1 MYVDLRSPAARRVYF
16 SLFILHPSFLLMSQ
30 PLFSSL
36 FDETERR
43 PLTVSELTESVRKA
57 IEVRFSSVW
66 VEGEISNFKAH
77 SSGHWYFTIKDETAQ
92 LRAKCFRSANSR
104 IRFRPTDGLH
114 IRARGRLTVYEAR
127 GEYELVVEALDPVG
141 AGALQVAFE
150 QLRDRLKTEGLFAPE
165 LKRPLPIFP
174 GRVGVVTSPTGA
186 AIRDILNVI
195 SRRTRTVH
203 VLFSP
208 ARVQGEGASRDIARA
223 IKLIN
228 EHHERARRD
237 GKNREL
243 VDVLIV
249 GRGGGSAEDLWAFN
263 EEEVARAIRASAIPV
278 ISAVGH
284 ETDFTIADFVAD
296 RRAPTPSAA
305 AELVAAREDQI
316 CSALAQMGQNLSR
329 LMRYKIVTSR
339 TRVQQQAL
347 SQAFAEVR
355 GKLRDASTSTKSA
368 RHRLQILIS
377 DVLRGAR
384 LRADPLSRS
393 LAPTQLLALVAESR
407 GRFDSAY
414 SGCNASIE
422 RRMEEAAKRL
432 GLAAASLD
440 ALSPLAVLQRG
451 YAIAQ
456 RDDGRLLR
464 DASSVSIGDRVKVRL
479 SKGRIDAR
487 VEGVE
492 SGDHILKS
500 RSDSDL

>member
-1 MYVDLRSPAARRVYF
+1 
-16 SLFILHPSFLLMSQ
+16 MSE
-30 PLFSSL
+30 PLFASL

-57 IEVRFSSVW
+57 IEARFSTVW

-77 SSGHWYFTIKDETAQ
+77 SSGHWYFTIKDEGAQ

-104 IRFRPTDGLH
+104 IRFRPKDGLH
-114 IRARGRLTVYEAR
+114 VRARGRLTVYEAR

-141 AGALQVAFE
+141 AGALQIAFE
-150 QLRDRLKTEGLFAPE
+150 QLRDRLQAEGLFAPE
-165 LKRPLPIFP
+165 RKRPLPVFP

-208 ARVQGEGASRDIARA
+208 ARVQGESAGSDIARA

-228 EHHERARRD
+228 DHHQRAQSDGRD
-237 GKNREL
+237 QDL

-249 GRGGGSAEDLWAFN
+249 GRGGGSTEDLWAFN
-263 EEEVARAIRASAIPV
+263 TEEVARAIRASTIPV

-296 RRAPTPSAA
+296 QRAPTPSAA
-305 AELVAAREDQI
+305 AELVAAREDQL
-316 CSALAQMGQNLSR
+316 CATLAQAGQSLAR
-329 LMRYKIVTSR
+329 LMRYKVVTAR

-355 GKLRDASTSTKSA
+355 GKLRDAATGTNSA
-368 RHRLQILIS
+368 RHRLEILINQA
-377 DVLRGAR
+377 LRGAR
-384 LRADPLSRS
+384 LRNDALSRS
-393 LAPTQLLALVAESR
+393 LAPAQLRARFAEAR
-407 GRFDSAY
+407 VRFDSAY
-414 SGCNASIE
+414 TSCNIAIE
-422 RRMEEAAKRL
+422 KQLEEAKGRL
-432 GLAAASLD
+432 GVAAASLD
-440 ALSPLAVLQRG
+440 ALSPLGVLQRG

-456 RDDGRLLR
+456 SEDGKLLR
-464 DASSVSIGDRVKVRL
+464 DAKLVSVGDSIKVRL
-479 SKGRIDAR
+479 ATGRIAAR
-487 VEGVE
+487 VESVDDIE
-492 SGDHILKS
+492 N
-500 RSDSDL
+500 